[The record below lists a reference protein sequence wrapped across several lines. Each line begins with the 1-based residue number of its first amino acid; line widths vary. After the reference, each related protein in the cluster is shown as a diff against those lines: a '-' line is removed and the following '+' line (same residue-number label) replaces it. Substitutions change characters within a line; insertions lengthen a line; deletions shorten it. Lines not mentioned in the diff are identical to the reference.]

1 MRVGIVN
8 DQRLATEALRRV
20 VSSDPYLEIAWT
32 AVDGQEAVD
41 KCAQDLPDVVLM
53 DLVMPVMNGAEAT
66 RKIMERSPCPVL
78 VVTAT
83 VSGNYALVCEAL
95 GCGAYDAVCT
105 PTLGDC
111 PPREAGANLLAKL
124 KSVDRIRKE
133 IKVAPS
139 SQQTAQSS
147 RIVSSAAQRDEA
159 PLVAIGASTGGPQ
172 ALEKIIS
179 AWPADFPA
187 AVVVVQHIA
196 AEFAAPLA
204 QWLQERS
211 NVKVRPAVH
220 GDALQRGTVLVA
232 ATNDHLVMRN
242 DRRLAYRP
250 EPTSS
255 PYRPS
260 VDALFESLALHWP
273 NPVVAV
279 VLTGIGRDGA
289 EGLLKLRQRGW
300 HTLAQDEKTSVVYG
314 MPMAAAQIGAA
325 KRILPLDEIA
335 EHIAGHVRRL
345 V

>member
-20 VSSDPYLEIAWT
+20 VSSDPNLEIAWT
-32 AVDGQEAVD
+32 AVDGRDAVD
-41 KCAQDLPDVVLM
+41 KCARDLPDAVLM

-66 RKIMERSPCPVL
+66 REIMSQSPCAVL

-95 GCGAYDAVCT
+95 GHGAYDAVCT
-105 PTLGDC
+105 PTLGERS
-111 PPREAGANLLAKL
+111 PEEAGANLLAKL
-124 KSVDRIRKE
+124 KSVDRIRRDVKG
-133 IKVAPS
+133 APKS
-139 SQQTAQSS
+139 LSPTQSS
-147 RIVSSAAQRDEA
+147 PPTPSVSASEKA

-172 ALEKIIS
+172 ALEQIIS

-187 AVVVVQHIA
+187 SVVVVQHIA

-211 NVKVRPAVH
+211 NVQVRPVVH
-220 GDALQRGTVLVA
+220 GDALQPGTVLVG

-242 DRRLAYRP
+242 DRRLVYRA
-250 EPTSS
+250 EPVSN

-260 VDALFESLALHWP
+260 VDALFESLDQHWP
-273 NPVVAV
+273 SPEVAV

-289 EGLLKLRQRGW
+289 AGLLKLRQRGW
-300 HTLAQDEKTSVVYG
+300 HTVTQDEESSVVYG
-314 MPMAAAQIGAA
+314 MPMAAAEIGAA
-325 KRILPLDEIA
+325 KRILPLGEIA
-335 EHIAGHVRRL
+335 AYIAGHVRRMA
-345 V
+345 

>member
-20 VSSDPYLEIAWT
+20 VSSDPNLKIAWT

-66 RKIMERSPCPVL
+66 REIMSHSPCPVL

-95 GCGAYDAVCT
+95 SHGAYDAVCT

-111 PPREAGANLLAKL
+111 SPAEAGANLLAKL
-124 KSVDRIRKE
+124 KSVDRIRRE
-133 IKVAPS
+133 VKVAPRPPS
-139 SQQTAQSS
+139 DAQSS
-147 RIVSSAAQRDEA
+147 HATPPFSVSEQA

-172 ALEKIIS
+172 ALEQILS
-179 AWPADFPA
+179 AWPAEFPA
-187 AVVVVQHIA
+187 SVVVVQHIA
-196 AEFAAPLA
+196 EEFAASLA
-204 QWLQERS
+204 QWLHERS
-211 NVKVRPAVH
+211 KVEVRPAVP
-220 GDALQRGTVLVA
+220 GDALQPGVVLVG

-242 DRRLAYRP
+242 DRRLVYRAEP
-250 EPTSS
+250 ESS

-260 VDALFESLALHWP
+260 VDTLFESLDQHWP
-273 NPVVAV
+273 NPAVAV

-289 EGLLKLRQRGW
+289 TGLLKLRQRGW
-300 HTLAQDEKTSVVYG
+300 HTVTQDEESSVVYG
-314 MPMAAAQIGAA
+314 MPMAAAEIGAA
-325 KRILPLDEIA
+325 KRILPLGEIA
-335 EHIAGHVRRL
+335 AHIAGHVRRM